1 MIIITRC
8 YTYLTFHLNMRN
20 KINSLFKYAKYYFS
34 YFSIAYYPLPITYD
48 MVIGRKKN
56 N

>member
-20 KINSLFKYAKYYFS
+20 KINSLFKYAKYYFTLS
-34 YFSIAYYPLPITYD
+34 PIAYYPLPIINRPLP
-48 MVIGRKKN
+48 MIW
-56 N
+56 